1 MRKVLNEKPLIYAD
15 LVLPAFSIGNI
26 LSTYEASEKD
36 AGFVRRWNLTELPKG
51 SYVYIVWEDDPRQ
64 RLRVFN
70 HTDANEG
77 SLLPYKE
84 PTLWE
89 CLKTTVGVALDRN
102 PFTAIVG
109 LPILALLSFGDWRE
123 SKK

>member
-1 MRKVLNEKPLIYAD
+1 MRKVLNEKPLQYAD
-15 LVLPAFSIGNI
+15 FELPAYSIGSV
-26 LSTYEASEKD
+26 LSNSEAIEKD
-36 AGFVRRWNLTELPKG
+36 AGFVRRWNLTEFPKG

-89 CLKTTVGVALDRN
+89 CLKTTIGVALDRN
-102 PFTAIVG
+102 PFSAIVG
-109 LPILALLSFGDWRE
+109 LPILTFLSIGDWWE
-123 SKK
+123 SKR